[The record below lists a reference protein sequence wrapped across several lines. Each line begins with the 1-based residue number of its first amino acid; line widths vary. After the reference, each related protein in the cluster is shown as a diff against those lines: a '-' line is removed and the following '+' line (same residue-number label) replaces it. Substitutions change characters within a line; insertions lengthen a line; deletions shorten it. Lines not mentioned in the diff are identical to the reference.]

1 MLCCRSAWP
10 AHHHRI
16 PRSPGCFLNSPGLL
30 DRRNLEVL
38 KRCSH
43 KMVLDFT
50 FLFKN
55 NQIFLI
61 VFHIFTSRSTLPDNE
76 LKGEDKKL
84 TDSILEKSRAAVYS
98 RSTGLLH
105 YLKSYTER
113 LKQGSFQSNRGAN

>member
-16 PRSPGCFLNSPGLL
+16 PGSPRCFLNSPGLL

-55 NQIFLI
+55 NQIFSI

-76 LKGEDKKL
+76 LKGKDKKL
-84 TDSILEKSRAAVYS
+84 FFAHSRHCKCTTTRTA
-98 RSTGLLH
+98 RDGLHSGEVQNSSLFQVD
-105 YLKSYTER
+105 R
-113 LKQGSFQSNRGAN
+113 PSFIT